1 MPARVLIT
9 DRPWPDA
16 EIERGI
22 LEPVGCEVI
31 EAPDGEEST
40 LVGLARDVDAIATCW
55 AEVTANV
62 INAADRCRIIA
73 RTGIGLDNIDIPAAT
88 ARGMLVTNVPDYCV
102 GEVADHTL
110 GLLLSCARNIAF
122 FHLRTKRG
130 KYDLRDAPP
139 IARLSCQTL
148 GLVGFGHIAR
158 NLYSKAKALGLG
170 VIAYTPSGNDH
181 GTGCEM
187 VSFDELLAR
196 SDFVS
201 LHAPL
206 TEDTQHLIDA
216 ASLAMMKPDAC
227 LINTS
232 RGGLVD
238 HAALWDALQRNR
250 LRGVALDVFEPEP
263 PDLSLPLFQDERVIV
278 TPHTAFVSVQSL
290 RELRERTA
298 RQIAD
303 LLQGRQPEH
312 VVNPEVLAG
321 PE

>member
-9 DRPWPDA
+9 DRPWPDSD
-16 EIERGI
+16 IERAI
-22 LEPVGCEVI
+22 LEPVGCEVV
-31 EAPDGEEST
+31 EAPDPEEET
-40 LVGLARDVDAIATCW
+40 LVALARDADAIATCW

-62 INAADRCRIIA
+62 INAAGSCRIIA

-102 GEVADHTL
+102 EEVADHAL
-110 GLLLSCARNIAF
+110 GLLLACARNIAF
-122 FHLRTKRG
+122 FHLRTKQG
-130 KYDLRDAPP
+130 EYDLRAAAP
-139 IARLSCQTL
+139 ITRLSCQTL
-148 GLVGFGHIAR
+148 GLVGLGHIAR
-158 NLYSKAKALGLG
+158 NLHGKTQAMGLD
-170 VIAYTPSGNDH
+170 VIAHTPSGNDH

-187 VSFDELLAR
+187 VSFDGLLSR

-206 TEDTQHLIDA
+206 NDGTRHLIDA
-216 ASLAMMKPDAC
+216 AALAKMKPTAS

-238 HAALWDALQRNR
+238 HAALWDALERNR
-250 LRGVALDVFEPEP
+250 LRGAALDVFEPEP
-263 PDLSLPLFQDERVIV
+263 PDLSQSLFQDERVVV

-298 RQIAD
+298 RQIVD
-303 LLQGRQPEH
+303 VLQGRQPEH
-312 VVNPEVLAG
+312 VVNPEVLA
-321 PE
+321 EQE